1 MEMIMSG
8 WRKKLLIIKIEKKN
22 VSTSRLLQLMVY
34 GWPVSGGGNCGQRSP
49 RDTAFVFYYAVIFC
63 PEGPK
68 PLVGVSGAEWPTS
81 ALDGGQR
88 IKNPYTVRRVGGGQ
102 NTVAGARRP

>member
-1 MEMIMSG
+1 MDGPS
-8 WRKKLLIIKIEKKN
+8 
-22 VSTSRLLQLMVY
+22 
-34 GWPVSGGGNCGQRSP
+34 PVAGTGGQRSP

-68 PLVGVSGAEWPTS
+68 PLVGVSGADWPTS

-88 IKNPYTVRRVGGGQ
+88 IKNPYTVRRRGRRVGGRRD
-102 NTVAGARRP
+102 TVAGARRP